1 MGEYPVYGRI
11 LSIWENTQYMGE
23 YSVYERILSIWE
35 NPKKMGEYSV
45 YGRMPNSI
53 ESIVSVLHGELCD
66 GTVSPVP
73 E

>member
-1 MGEYPVYGRI
+1 MVEYSVYKRLLSLWENTQYMVEYSVYGRI
-11 LSIWENTQYMGE
+11 ISIWENTQYMGE
-23 YSVYERILSIWE
+23 YSVY
-35 NPKKMGEYSV
+35 
-45 YGRMPNSI
+45 GRMPDSI